1 MHFRTAQGRSDV
13 NAGQREG
20 AHCHCVLAQ
29 AAELARSL
37 LGLPSIQG
45 ALGMDASKGFA
56 FLLFFAFHLCAFH
69 PPTHRPD
76 PRGPLLLGA
85 LLGHLL

>member
-1 MHFRTAQGRSDV
+1 MHFRTAQGQPDV
-13 NAGQREG
+13 NTGQREG
-20 AHCHCVLAQ
+20 ARCHCVLVQ

-37 LGLPSIQG
+37 SGLPSIQG
-45 ALGMDASKGFA
+45 ALRMDASKGFA
-56 FLLFFAFHLCAFH
+56 FLLFFAFHL
-69 PPTHRPD
+69 PTHHPD

>member
-13 NAGQREG
+13 NAGQHEG
-20 AHCHCVLAQ
+20 GRCLCMLAQ

-37 LGLPSIQG
+37 SGLPSIQG
-45 ALGMDASKGFA
+45 ALRMDASKGFA
-56 FLLFFAFHLCAFH
+56 FLLFFAFHLRAFH
-69 PPTHRPD
+69 LPTHHPD
-76 PRGPLLLGA
+76 PRGPLLLGV

>member
-13 NAGQREG
+13 NAGQHEG
-20 AHCHCVLAQ
+20 GRCLCMLAQ
-29 AAELARSL
+29 AAELARSC

-45 ALGMDASKGFA
+45 ALRMDASKGFA
-56 FLLFFAFHLCAFH
+56 FLLFFAFHLRAFH
-69 PPTHRPD
+69 LPTHHPD
-76 PRGPLLLGA
+76 PRGPLLLGV